1 MVCSPPPTF
10 RGRWSW
16 PRCRSS
22 PVRPISYFR
31 LWAFGSSCPLPM
43 GLPPI
48 FESSGLA
55 NSSTCSHPCSGFS
68 VCLVASWI
76 GKQKISYPLGLS
88 CSNES
93 VHGRFY
99 TMTFGMTGRNFL
111 PWMPAIIF
119 AVRGTWGGG
128 GVGGGTMAGILPGPG
143 FPIVDEVLGNE
154 PSLFRV
160 SSFASNS
167 LLSRCRVCSVISSL
181 VLGFAT
187 HPVPLGLWT
196 SFRVCG
202 FACQHLLL
210 RFGPSMF

>member
-22 PVRPISYFR
+22 PARPISYFR

-76 GKQKISYPLGLS
+76 GKEIISYPLGLS

-119 AVRGTWGGG
+119 CGSGYVEGGG
-128 GVGGGTMAGILPGPG
+128 NHGRDPSRSWGFQSSMKFWETSHPSFAFRALLAIVFFHGVGFVPS
-143 FPIVDEVLGNE
+143 FP
-154 PSLFRV
+154 
-160 SSFASNS
+160 
-167 LLSRCRVCSVISSL
+167 
-181 VLGFAT
+181 
-187 HPVPLGLWT
+187 LW
-196 SFRVCG
+196 F
-202 FACQHLLL
+202 
-210 RFGPSMF
+210 

>member
-128 GVGGGTMAGILPGPG
+128 GWVAEPWQGS
-143 FPIVDEVLGNE
+143 FP
-154 PSLFRV
+154 
-160 SSFASNS
+160 
-167 LLSRCRVCSVISSL
+167 
-181 VLGFAT
+181 VLGFQSSMKFWET
-187 HPVPLGLWT
+187 SHPSFAFRASLAIVFFHGVGFVPSFPLW
-196 SFRVCG
+196 F
-202 FACQHLLL
+202 
-210 RFGPSMF
+210 